1 MLIIQSR
8 VSFLCRPGMRHAMIK
23 HLHDFSQVFNKI
35 NGFML
40 VITPVFEYS
49 SNFSGCFINPW
60 LNWMFILET

>member
-1 MLIIQSR
+1 
-8 VSFLCRPGMRHAMIK
+8 MIK